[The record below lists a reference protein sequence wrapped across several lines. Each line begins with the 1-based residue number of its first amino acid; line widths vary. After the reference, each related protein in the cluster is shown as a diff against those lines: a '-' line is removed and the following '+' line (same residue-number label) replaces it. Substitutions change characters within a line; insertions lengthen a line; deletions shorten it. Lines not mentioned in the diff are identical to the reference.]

1 MTSPRCEVR
10 REKPER
16 AYGPT
21 QAATPIAPSAAGTEV
36 DPLLRLMRHR
46 ATSCGLNRLQRL
58 WPLGLV
64 ALGLPIAANLP
75 GVGVRFNWTAS
86 TPVGFYL
93 QRPLQLTRG
102 ELVLLCLP
110 PGVEALGRHR
120 GYLPAG
126 QCGGGSSPVLKKLV
140 GLPGDT
146 IAFAASLLAVNGEV
160 LACSPTHASDG
171 AGRPLAHVPFG
182 SRVLPPGEVWVLG
195 VNPARSW
202 DSRYFGAIPIE
213 SLRASVLPLLTT
225 DLGYP

>member
-1 MTSPRCEVR
+1 MSS
-10 REKPER
+10 
-16 AYGPT
+16 G
-21 QAATPIAPSAAGTEV
+21 AAGC
-36 DPLLRLMRHR
+36 RL
-46 ATSCGLNRLQRL
+46 GRLQRL

-64 ALGLPIAANLP
+64 ALGLPIAANLAV
-75 GVGVRFNWTAS
+75 VGVRFNWTTSA
-86 TPVGFYL
+86 PVGFYL

-146 IAFAASLLAVNGEV
+146 IAFAGSLLAVNGEV
-160 LACSPTHASDG
+160 LACSPTHASDS

-182 SRVLPPGEVWVLG
+182 SRIVRPGDVWVLG

-202 DSRYFGAIPIE
+202 DSRYFGPIPID
-213 SLRASVLPLLTT
+213 SLKASVRPILTI
-225 DLGYP
+225 DLGRP